1 MDLFPKDKVEFIL
14 KDRDTESALIKK
26 RIHLS
31 GLLIIL
37 FVTIL
42 LSRIFSLT
50 VLENDHYTTK
60 SKENRQKI
68 LPIAPIRGLIYSRDG
83 VVLAENKPTYSLEVI
98 PEKISDID
106 LLIEELRGIIHIG
119 EEDIERFKKLSG

>member
-14 KDRDTESALIKK
+14 KDLDTESALIKK

-68 LPIAPIRGLIYSRDG
+68 
-83 VVLAENKPTYSLEVI
+83 
-98 PEKISDID
+98 
-106 LLIEELRGIIHIG
+106 
-119 EEDIERFKKLSG
+119 